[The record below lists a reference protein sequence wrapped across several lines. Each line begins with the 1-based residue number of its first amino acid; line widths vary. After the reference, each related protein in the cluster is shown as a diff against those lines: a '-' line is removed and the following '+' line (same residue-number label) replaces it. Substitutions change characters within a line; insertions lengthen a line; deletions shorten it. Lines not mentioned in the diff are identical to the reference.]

1 MQGSD
6 EALQFLDSQYFTPT
20 TAAPGVLGPP
30 PTGFRST
37 MRPRRAPA
45 VSSSATASHLGRASN
60 SVTFEDQKPA
70 KKPTDSFDE
79 LLQTYYKGKHL
90 TDSISTAEDKWTLL
104 PAFLKVK
111 GLVKQH
117 IDSFN
122 YFVDV
127 ELKKIVK
134 ANERVVSD
142 VDPQFFLRYCFP
154 LGNLLVPV

>member
-1 MQGSD
+1 MPPRKVPT
-6 EALQFLDSQYFTPT
+6 ATPT
-20 TAAPGVLGPP
+20 Q
-30 PTGFRST
+30 
-37 MRPRRAPA
+37 PA
-45 VSSSATASHLGRASN
+45 KSATI
-60 SVTFEDQKPA
+60 TTEDSKST

-79 LLQTYYKGKHL
+79 LLETYYKGKHI
-90 TDSISTAEDKWTLL
+90 TDPINTAEDKWTLL

-134 ANERVVSD
+134 ANERVISD
-142 VDPQFFLRYCFP
+142 VDPQFFLR
-154 LGNLLVPV
+154 

>member
-1 MQGSD
+1 
-6 EALQFLDSQYFTPT
+6 
-20 TAAPGVLGPP
+20 
-30 PTGFRST
+30 
-37 MRPRRAPA
+37 MRPRRVPAP
-45 VSSSATASHLGRASN
+45 SSSAAASQPGRASN
-60 SVTFEDQKPA
+60 PVTFEDQKPA
-70 KKPTDSFDE
+70 KKPADSFDE

>member
-1 MQGSD
+1 M
-6 EALQFLDSQYFTPT
+6 P
-20 TAAPGVLGPP
+20 
-30 PTGFRST
+30 
-37 MRPRRAPA
+37 PRRAP
-45 VSSSATASHLGRASN
+45 SAAQAHPRRASN
-60 SVTFEDQKPA
+60 AAPAAAEDVKAPKA
-70 KKPTDSFDE
+70 PTDSFDE

-90 TDSISTAEDKWTLL
+90 TDSINTAEDKWTLL

-117 IDSFN
+117 IDSYN

-142 VDPQFFLRYCFP
+142 VDPQFFLRYILRACCRF
-154 LGNLLVPV
+154 

>member
-1 MQGSD
+1 MPPRRNPAAAASSMAPPKPNPPKFRTKAKAEEVED
-6 EALQFLDSQYFTPT
+6 EAS
-20 TAAPGVLGPP
+20 
-30 PTGFRST
+30 
-37 MRPRRAPA
+37 
-45 VSSSATASHLGRASN
+45 
-60 SVTFEDQKPA
+60 KPQGDA
-70 KKPTDSFDE
+70 FDD

-122 YFVDV
+122 FFVDV
-127 ELKKIVK
+127 ELKQIVK

-142 VDPQFFLRYCFP
+142 VDPQFFFR
-154 LGNLLVPV
+154 

>member
-1 MQGSD
+1 M
-6 EALQFLDSQYFTPT
+6 
-20 TAAPGVLGPP
+20 PP
-30 PTGFRST
+30 RK
-37 MRPRRAPA
+37 APA
-45 VSSSATASHLGRASN
+45 LAAAAVHESRPPKVQKTVTAE
-60 SVTFEDQKPA
+60 V
-70 KKPTDSFDE
+70 KPTDSFDE

-142 VDPQFFLRYCFP
+142 VDPQFFLRYASGDDIRSHTDCLIFYVADIP
-154 LGNLLVPV
+154 TFV

>member
-1 MQGSD
+1 M
-6 EALQFLDSQYFTPT
+6 P
-20 TAAPGVLGPP
+20 
-30 PTGFRST
+30 
-37 MRPRRAPA
+37 PRRAPSA
-45 VSSSATASHLGRASN
+45 IPSRPARATSSVAAEEH
-60 SVTFEDQKPA
+60 KPA
-70 KKPTDSFDE
+70 KKSIGSFDE

-90 TDSISTAEDKWTLL
+90 TDSINTAEDKWTLL

-142 VDPQFFLRYCFP
+142 VDPQFFLRYCCQ
-154 LGNLLVPV
+154 LDTLLVIYLM